1 MKVEIHAKKYQTKTQ
16 IVKEQ
21 KKRALEYVTMLLIT
35 TNKSPAD
42 ADSRKKWR
50 STPVQIE
57 VLRTRVVRGNNSF
70 LGVNKSLAWLFWW
83 GESDGLCFATFE
95 RLHLDTAQ
103 QQHSTIAVK

>member
-1 MKVEIHAKKYQTKTQ
+1 
-16 IVKEQ
+16 
-21 KKRALEYVTMLLIT
+21 MLLIKINTSARVHKEPSAKNDRTIT

-57 VLRTRVVRGNNSF
+57 VLRTRVVGGNNSF

-83 GESDGLCFATFE
+83 GESDCLCFATFE

-103 QQHSTIAVK
+103 